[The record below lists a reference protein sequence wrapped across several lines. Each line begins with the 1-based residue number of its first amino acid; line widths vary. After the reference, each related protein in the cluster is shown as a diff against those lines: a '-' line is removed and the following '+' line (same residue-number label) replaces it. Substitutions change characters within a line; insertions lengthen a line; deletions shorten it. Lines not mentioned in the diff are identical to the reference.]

1 MTTLLALA
9 LTALTAASQAPV
21 RYRLELAKP
30 GDTQV
35 SVRLTLPGDPSGPVV
50 LVMPRAVPMGYS
62 QQPYDRYLSDVSARG
77 PDDAPVAVAREDGPR
92 WRVGATGG
100 RIHHVEYRVDL
111 ARMEREITSASDSS
125 MARSGYAG
133 LLGYSVFGYVDGLEN
148 RPAQLEVV
156 APLGWPV
163 FTTLAPTTPPAVGRA
178 EGNAESFYA
187 LADSQVA
194 MGPDL
199 QVKRLE
205 SPVPL
210 YVAAYAEGKTDLD
223 LTGRL
228 LREAME
234 ALVAYFGEAPFA
246 HYSALVELLKP
257 LSADHEYG
265 FSMEHLSSSHYFL
278 SSKDGLSADSP
289 PEAIRRVRFNFTHHV
304 AHAWI
309 PKRACGEGYF
319 PFSWEL
325 APVIDTIW
333 LSEGFARYIAID
345 ALADTMPETEGV
357 AYRGAMLGSLR
368 RTLDDMPGFIR
379 TMPLVALSRIAS
391 TRYSEDFRTGRTL
404 FARGALLAAELD
416 ARIRERSGGRKRARD
431 AFRHLVAWS
440 LKSGRAFRIDELP
453 GLFREATGVDTGD
466 VWDRWLRPHAP

>member
-1 MTTLLALA
+1 
-9 LTALTAASQAPV
+9 
-21 RYRLELAKP
+21 
-30 GDTQV
+30 
-35 SVRLTLPGDPSGPVV
+35 
-50 LVMPRAVPMGYS
+50 
-62 QQPYDRYLSDVSARG
+62 
-77 PDDAPVAVAREDGPR
+77 
-92 WRVGATGG
+92 
-100 RIHHVEYRVDL
+100 
-111 ARMEREITSASDSS
+111 
-125 MARSGYAG
+125 
-133 LLGYSVFGYVDGLEN
+133 
-148 RPAQLEVV
+148 V
-156 APLGWPV
+156 APSGWPV
-163 FTTLAPTTPPAVGRA
+163 FTTLAPTVPPAIGRA

-199 QVKRLE
+199 QVRRLE

-210 YVAAYAEGKTDLD
+210 YLAAYTEGTTDLD

-228 LREAME
+228 LGEAME
-234 ALVAYFGEAPFA
+234 ALVAYFGDAPFA
-246 HYSALVELLKP
+246 HYSALVELLAP
-257 LSADHEYG
+257 VSADHEYG

-289 PEAIRRVRFNFTHHV
+289 PEAIGRVRFNFTHHV

-309 PKRACGEGYF
+309 PKRSYGEGYF

-333 LSEGFARYIAID
+333 LSEGFARYIAIE
-345 ALADTMPETEGV
+345 ALADTMPEAQGA
-357 AYRGAMLGSLR
+357 AYRQAMLDSLR
-368 RTLDDMPGFIR
+368 RTLDGMPGFIR

-416 ARIRERSGGRKRARD
+416 ARIRERSAGRRRARD
-431 AFRHLVAWS
+431 AFRYLVAWS

-453 GLFREATGVDTGD
+453 GLFREATGVDSSD
-466 VWDRWLRPHAP
+466 VWERWLR